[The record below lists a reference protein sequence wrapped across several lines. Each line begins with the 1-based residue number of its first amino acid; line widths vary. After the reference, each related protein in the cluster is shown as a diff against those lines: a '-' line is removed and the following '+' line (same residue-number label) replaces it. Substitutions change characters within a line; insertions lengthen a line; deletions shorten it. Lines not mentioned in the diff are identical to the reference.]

1 MYITYKRNV
10 GVGLLCTRRSDKN
23 LSALNIN
30 GEKTVQESQQ
40 WCTSK
45 TIGCSSHKRYT
56 SVIKG

>member
-45 TIGCSSHKRYT
+45 NDRMLITQEIHICD
-56 SVIKG
+56 